1 MKTPEQLRAS
11 LGALYPPSATC
22 WSQATD
28 EVRDLSRA
36 ARLMLGLKGAAAVDF
51 RAIETPSEWN
61 RQGIDSIVKWYA
73 QMTTAQRIEY
83 VRQNKHLLT
92 AV

>member
-1 MKTPEQLRAS
+1 
-11 LGALYPPSATC
+11 
-22 WSQATD
+22 
-28 EVRDLSRA
+28 
-36 ARLMLGLKGAAAVDF
+36 MLGLKGAAAVDF